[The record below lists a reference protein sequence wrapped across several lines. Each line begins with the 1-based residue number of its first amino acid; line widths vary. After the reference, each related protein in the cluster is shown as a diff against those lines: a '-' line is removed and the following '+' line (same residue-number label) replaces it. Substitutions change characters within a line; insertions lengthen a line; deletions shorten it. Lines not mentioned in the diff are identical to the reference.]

1 MPTKEQTKAVLDEL
15 NKKLA
20 ANQDIT
26 VEDALRLLDKPDATA
41 LSARARGKVLAGQTC
56 DSFC

>member
-1 MPTKEQTKAVLDEL
+1 MPSKEQMKVTLDEL

-20 ANQDIT
+20 ANQEIT
-26 VEDALRLLDKPDATA
+26 VEDALKLIEKPQDAAA
-41 LSARARGKVLAGQTC
+41 LARRGKVLAGQTC